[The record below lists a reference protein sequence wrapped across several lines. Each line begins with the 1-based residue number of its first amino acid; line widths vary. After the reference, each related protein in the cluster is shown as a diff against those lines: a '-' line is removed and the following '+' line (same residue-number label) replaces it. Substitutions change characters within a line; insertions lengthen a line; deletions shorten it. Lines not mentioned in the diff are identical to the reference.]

1 MLNRSY
7 VLLLISYG
15 INTGIFYAIS
25 TLLNQIILLYYPVY
39 ISTFLTQQQIY
50 IDSFRTAKKMPDAL
64 DW

>member
-25 TLLNQIILLYYPVY
+25 TLLNQIILLYYPVH